1 MGFIRF
7 LFQLFVFAF
16 LFAPSNTFA
25 GNKDGEDALIREI
38 IEENLNEVDV
48 NIKKVTGKVPVG
60 LSTKA
65 VTPSCNPKRLE
76 ELVLANASNASQYAN
91 IMKKYIGEC
100 GDELSLNSYNGLLGL
115 LEYSTYQYSFL
126 SHRSIS
132 LKKFTLSS
140 GRVVPAIIA
149 IKPDGQARP
158 MIIIRCGV
166 FCGAN
171 VSAST
176 KTYLMH
182 LFDQSPFNVML
193 LANHTAADYIQA
205 NNIASMGGWV
215 EGKETWDFGQWL
227 KYQSSYKNIISSL
240 HFVGL
245 SLGGN
250 AAMVGSYYNDIFPDI
265 YGDKVFNSVTAVCP
279 VLSLRPTLD
288 KLYSRTVV
296 GRVFSSFTKNHFY
309 SLRPYLTD
317 VSDLITEEIMPKDRE
332 KLPDYLGYLMST
344 SLNRRGIASTPD
356 SFFKSNNFWNIKNII
371 KTPLLA
377 FASKDDFIVDYKL
390 NSKVLHDNDQYE
402 KVETTGVVPVDYGTH
417 CAFSA
422 SYGFEFTSL
431 VLRDFVLINSPEYKN
446 KYMSIGSMN
455 WPVKYPNVKEN
466 SIHIEQVWKFESK
479 SENAKVVF
487 SIFDKNKSR
496 KCQKL
501 SPWNKDRECVSTETI
516 LVPVESLS
524 DLNAYIPQSASEAE
538 SLSREFNAK
547 AEIVK
552 NGIPISGTNA
562 NKFSVRYRW

>member
-1 MGFIRF
+1 MGFSKF

-16 LFAPSNTFA
+16 VFTSNAFAESNE
-25 GNKDGEDALIREI
+25 GEDALIREI
-38 IEENLNEVDV
+38 IKENLNEIDA
-48 NIKKVTGKVPVG
+48 KKVMGKVPVG
-60 LSTKA
+60 LSTK
-65 VTPSCNPKRLE
+65 PIDPKCNPKRLE
-76 ELVLANASNASQYAN
+76 EIALSNANNSNQYAKLMN
-91 IMKKYIGEC
+91 KYVRDC
-100 GDELSLNSYNGLLGL
+100 GDELSSNSYNGLLGL
-115 LEYSTYQYSFL
+115 LEYSTYEYSFL

-140 GRVVPAIIA
+140 GQVIPAIVA
-149 IKPDGQARP
+149 IKPDGKTRP
-158 MIIIRCGV
+158 MVIIRCGV
-166 FCGAN
+166 FCGAS
-171 VSAST
+171 VSSST

-193 LANHTAADYIQA
+193 LANHTAADYIQS
-205 NNIASMGGWV
+205 NNMASMGGWV

-250 AAMVGSYYNDIFPDI
+250 AAIIGSYYNDIFPDV

-279 VLSLRPTLD
+279 VVSLRPTLE
-288 KLYSRTVV
+288 KLYGRTVV

-309 SLRPYLTD
+309 SLRSYLSD
-317 VSDLITEEIMPKDRE
+317 VSDLVTEEVMPKDRE

-356 SFFKSNNFWNIKNII
+356 SFFKSNNFWNIKKTIQ
-371 KTPLLA
+371 TPLLA
-377 FASKDDFIVDYKL
+377 FASKDDFIVDYGL
-390 NSKVLHDNDQYE
+390 NSKVLHDDDHYE
-402 KVETTGVVPVDYGTH
+402 KIESTGVIPVDYGTH

-431 VLRDFVLINSPEYKN
+431 VLRDFVLINSPEYKT
-446 KYMSIGSMN
+446 KYMSVGSLN
-455 WPVKYPNVKEN
+455 WPVKYPKVGNDSV
-466 SIHIEQVWKFESK
+466 HIEQVWKFESK

-487 SIFDKNKSR
+487 SIFDKNMNW
-496 KCQKL
+496 KCRNK
-501 SPWNKDRECVSTETI
+501 SPWNKDRECVNTETI
-516 LVPVESLS
+516 LVPIKNLS
-524 DLNAYIPQSASEAE
+524 DLNGYIPQSDSEAE

-547 AEIVK
+547 AELVK

-562 NKFSVRYRW
+562 SKFSVRYRW